1 MNGKPQIVEI
11 QIKVDPPGD
20 HLNMTNNYGMAALAY
35 AISQNKAE
43 CSALLRTAGGGVND
57 NIEYTN

>member
-35 AISQNKAE
+35 AISQNKAA
-43 CSALLRTAGGGVND
+43 CSSSSTDGGGRSERQHRV
-57 NIEYTN
+57 Y